1 MQKGDI
7 TAPEEVPSEGERED
21 RADCRR
27 VGSGNGILFALGAV
41 LQIFILF
48 DSDLGSSCL
57 LRVFHEEESA

>member
-7 TAPEEVPSEGERED
+7 NVPEEVPPKGERED

-27 VGSGNGILFALGAV
+27 IGSGNGILHALGAV

-48 DSDLGSSCL
+48 DSSPGSSCL